1 MEYAN
6 ISNAGNNSTSGYR
19 LGQIS
24 GITLTY
30 LIALAGQILAVVFIM
45 AKRRVVRN
53 NLLLPKNPYSAAGTG
68 ASARFRAKIQRGILL
83 TSSYKHFH
91 PLLVG
96 GSEQERAE
104 RFRRQAVDSFATV
117 LTKLGSWARFR
128 WSRHSLPTVALLRR
142 LVDEGYIGRQQQVT
156 DDDCEQFAS
165 LYDTAR
171 YTSRPFG
178 EQELDRFVLLYEK
191 MFAGVESWHEK
202 QPLEED
208 VTERCAFVF
217 ASYLD
222 VCGVVES
229 FGWFNLKLRPTGMY
243 HITSLGTQSLNLA
256 KRTIK
261 RALSS
266 HQQSDNV
273 VVTTSQQ
280 QQHQQQSTGTAEPL
294 VEHQHPPA
302 RRAQPQQQENWI
314 CGNCASSPTQHKL
327 CADGFFQTTSSAS
340 RNDDNSN
347 CAETVSWSSEG
358 EPVESA
364 CPILT
369 GVLNKWTNYIH
380 GWQPRYFVLQAGTLA
395 YYKSE
400 QEIEFGCRGAITV
413 SKAIIQ
419 MHDYDDCRVDISVN
433 DCVWYLRADRLQ
445 DRQRWLDAIEAY
457 RADSGY
463 GSQGDLCRHGS
474 LVSLTSNKSLAS
486 SSSFKVCQGLN
497 EKISELETYR
507 EIVLRQIDTLQSY
520 FDSCAEET
528 TSTWNIPRAPRE
540 PGEDFDDIDADHT
553 MVHPSPHLITMGTAG
568 MLNAH
573 ANGTTVHHREEPTIP
588 NAKRAADFR
597 SEALTFKAT
606 TAGILPLLQH
616 CTDLVQQSED
626 AWKRRLEQV
635 GSSVENFSNERKK
648 IYIHF
653 LQETDRRKRADD
665 NCRQLAL
672 ELQKLHV
679 DRSSLAFGG
688 PDYEEGPH
696 SALKEDE
703 WHDALDAALE
713 KQDLEDRR
721 VERLLARNVGPGKL
735 QPFDKILLST
745 DHSLFNEIEQTTMEQ
760 VKYAQQGVS
769 DGEWQLFSEDGEM
782 KMYRRE
788 VEIGGLVCDP
798 LKAVHHVK
806 GVSALEYLHYFYE
819 PDYKMDWDTTLEE
832 LKVIER
838 MSEDTMILQQIH
850 KRVWPAA
857 QRESLFWSHIRR
869 VPKPTDSNALDMIVV
884 CNHDTQHAAAPP
896 NSRTVRVGL
905 TIAMVCQ
912 TIVENASV
920 DRNKLT
926 RDDVSCK
933 ITYVAQVNPRGWA
946 PSSVLRA
953 VYKREYPKFLK
964 RFTQYVLQKV
974 ENSPIQL

>member
-1 MEYAN
+1 MSAYA
-6 ISNAGNNSTSGYR
+6 SCHS
-19 LGQIS
+19 
-24 GITLTY
+24 
-30 LIALAGQILAVVFIM
+30 
-45 AKRRVVRN
+45 
-53 NLLLPKNPYSAAGTG
+53 
-68 ASARFRAKIQRGILL
+68 LL
-83 TSSYKHFH
+83 TDF
-91 PLLVG
+91 
-96 GSEQERAE
+96 
-104 RFRRQAVDSFATV
+104 
-117 LTKLGSWARFR
+117 
-128 WSRHSLPTVALLRR
+128 
-142 LVDEGYIGRQQQVT
+142 
-156 DDDCEQFAS
+156 
-165 LYDTAR
+165 
-171 YTSRPFG
+171 
-178 EQELDRFVLLYEK
+178 
-191 MFAGVESWHEK
+191 
-202 QPLEED
+202 
-208 VTERCAFVF
+208 
-217 ASYLD
+217 LD
-222 VCGVVES
+222 VIEEA
-229 FGWFNLKLRPTGMY
+229 FGWFKLKCE
-243 HITSLGTQSLNLA
+243 SLNLA

-266 HQQSDNV
+266 HQQSDTT

-280 QQHQQQSTGTAEPL
+280 QQQQQQQQQSTVEPL
-294 VEHQHPPA
+294 LEQQHPTA
-302 RRAQPQQQENWI
+302 RRAQSQQQQENWI
-314 CGNCASSPTQHKL
+314 CGNCASPTQHKL
-327 CADGFFQTTSSAS
+327 CAEGFFQTTSSAGK
-340 RNDDNSN
+340 NDDNSN

-358 EPVESA
+358 EAVEAA

-400 QEIEFGCRGAITV
+400 HEIEFGCRGAITV

-486 SSSFKVCQGLN
+486 SSSFKVCQDLN

-528 TSTWNIPRAPRE
+528 TSTWNVPRAPRE
-540 PGEDFDDIDADHT
+540 PGEDFDDVDADRT
-553 MVHPSPHLITMGTAG
+553 MVQPSPLTMGTAG
-568 MLNAH
+568 ILNAH
-573 ANGTTVHHREEPTIP
+573 ANATVHHREEPTIP
-588 NAKRAADFR
+588 NAKRAVDFR

-626 AWKRRLEQV
+626 AWKRRLEQ
-635 GSSVENFSNERKK
+635 
-648 IYIHF
+648 
-653 LQETDRRKRADD
+653 ETDRRKRADD

-679 DRSSLAFGG
+679 DRSPLAFGG

-735 QPFDKILLST
+735 QPFDKVLLST

-869 VPKPTDSNALDMIVV
+869 VSKPTDSNALDMIVV
-884 CNHDTQHAAAPP
+884 CNHDTQHAIAPP

>member
-208 VTERCAFVF
+208 VM
-217 ASYLD
+217 
-222 VCGVVES
+222 
-229 FGWFNLKLRPTGMY
+229 RPTGMY

-626 AWKRRLEQV
+626 AWKRRLEQ
-635 GSSVENFSNERKK
+635 
-648 IYIHF
+648 
-653 LQETDRRKRADD
+653 ETDRRKRADD

-806 GVSALEYLHYFYE
+806 VIFKTTNVTIRYIYICFFIVQFTHNFFFRQGVSALEYLHYFYE

>member
-1 MEYAN
+1 MKAD
-6 ISNAGNNSTSGYR
+6 
-19 LGQIS
+19 
-24 GITLTY
+24 
-30 LIALAGQILAVVFIM
+30 V
-45 AKRRVVRN
+45 
-53 NLLLPKNPYSAAGTG
+53 LLLFLSHDL
-68 ASARFRAKIQRGILL
+68 FVCLL
-83 TSSYKHFH
+83 IDHVYICMCIPVVQHTVCSCTVS
-91 PLLVG
+91 LL
-96 GSEQERAE
+96 
-104 RFRRQAVDSFATV
+104 
-117 LTKLGSWARFR
+117 
-128 WSRHSLPTVALLRR
+128 HSL
-142 LVDEGYIGRQQQVT
+142 
-156 DDDCEQFAS
+156 S
-165 LYDTAR
+165 
-171 YTSRPFG
+171 
-178 EQELDRFVLLYEK
+178 
-191 MFAGVESWHEK
+191 
-202 QPLEED
+202 
-208 VTERCAFVF
+208 
-217 ASYLD
+217 
-222 VCGVVES
+222 
-229 FGWFNLKLRPTGMY
+229 
-243 HITSLGTQSLNLA
+243 
-256 KRTIK
+256 
-261 RALSS
+261 LSS
-266 HQQSDNV
+266 
-273 VVTTSQQ
+273 
-280 QQHQQQSTGTAEPL
+280 L
-294 VEHQHPPA
+294 
-302 RRAQPQQQENWI
+302 
-314 CGNCASSPTQHKL
+314 
-327 CADGFFQTTSSAS
+327 
-340 RNDDNSN
+340 
-347 CAETVSWSSEG
+347 
-358 EPVESA
+358 ESA

-457 RADSGY
+457 RLCRTNAVVIDNDDSQTDDDILERADEILNSMQPKKSTRTDKGY

-540 PGEDFDDIDADHT
+540 PGEDFDDVDADHT

-568 MLNAH
+568 ILNAH

-626 AWKRRLEQV
+626 AWKRRLE
-635 GSSVENFSNERKK
+635 
-648 IYIHF
+648 
-653 LQETDRRKRADD
+653 QETDRRKRADD